1 MKVPSAA
8 IQEGTAGN
16 LLNAKSSNGWNCN
29 AMPLAHS
36 IVYRNG
42 DSLIVLERTIGAL
55 AQIQV
60 FFGDDIA
67 ITKDDSA
74 GDRGPR
80 VYGVR
85 REFPTASSSLESAGS
100 YALLVC
106 CL

>member
-1 MKVPSAA
+1 M
-8 IQEGTAGN
+8 AGI
-16 LLNAKSSNGWNCN
+16 KSESV
-29 AMPLAHS
+29 ADFIPESVADF
-36 IVYRNG
+36 VRNQ
-42 DSLIVLERTIGAL
+42 
-55 AQIQV
+55 QIQV